1 MDTDPVI
8 RIARKCL
15 NRIGPAENYIRFD
28 SSNLVLAQTTKPT
41 PIEATVYQ
49 PLLCVVLQGE
59 KEVSAGKHRVRC
71 AQGHMILVSH
81 RIPVISQITRASG
94 KKPYIAVILPLD
106 REKLLHYYDLAKT
119 SRIPDESAAIACYE
133 VPADILGALGRLL
146 ALDDEPQL
154 APSLSPLI
162 EDEIH
167 ARLLH
172 SEIGSM
178 LARLVWN
185 GDKSAQVTKV
195 IKMLNDDLGNNPSIP
210 ELAREAGM
218 SKSALHL
225 HFKSITGMSPL
236 AYTKELRLLKAQTFV
251 RDSIRP
257 ISMIG
262 YDVGYNNPAQF
273 SRDYSKKFDVSP
285 RQDRKSVRNKAG

>member
-1 MDTDPVI
+1 MDTESVI
-8 RIARKCL
+8 RIARKRIS
-15 NRIGPAENYIRFD
+15 RIGPTENYIRFD
-28 SSNLVLAQTTKPT
+28 SSDLVLAQTIKPT
-41 PIEATVYQ
+41 PVEATLYQ

-59 KEVSAGKHRVRC
+59 KEVVAGKYRVRC

-81 RIPVISQITRASG
+81 CIPVISQITRASD
-94 KKPYIAVILPLD
+94 KRPYIAVILPLS
-106 REKLLHYYDLAKT
+106 REKLLRYYDLAKT
-119 SRIPDESAAIACYE
+119 SRIPDESAAIACFE
-133 VPADILGALGRLL
+133 VPKGILGAFGRLL
-146 ALDDEPQL
+146 ELDDEPQL
-154 APSLSPLI
+154 TLSLSPLI

-172 SEIGSM
+172 SEIGGM

-195 IKMLNDDLGNNPSIP
+195 IKMLNDDLSSNPSIP

-218 SKSALHL
+218 SKSALHF

-236 AYTKELRLLKAQTFV
+236 AYTKELRLLKAQTLV
-251 RDSIRP
+251 RESIRP

-262 YDVGYNNPAQF
+262 FDVGYNSPAQF

-285 RQDRKSVRNKAG
+285 RQDRKSVRNRVG